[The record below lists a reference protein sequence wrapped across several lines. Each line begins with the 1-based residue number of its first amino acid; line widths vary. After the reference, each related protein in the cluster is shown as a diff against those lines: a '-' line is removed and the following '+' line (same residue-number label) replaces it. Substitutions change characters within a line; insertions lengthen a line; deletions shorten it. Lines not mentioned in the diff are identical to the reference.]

1 MIGKFIAE
9 RKAQTHRPFV
19 RINHIDAR
27 NFRFLPAIRRKAGA
41 VQRGAGGN
49 EDRAIAFV
57 KPFGLLADGP
67 GHGLAT
73 CLPFQKHAHRIR
85 RSTCGGG
92 LVHLVASLGRT
103 KVRQPRT
110 ADEQMRGVFM
120 VDRREQG
127 NTRQIERIT
136 APCCG
141 KAGERCTLRQR
152 VMRQR
157 QSGSGIVKLISLAL
171 SIKRRNAARPILFEL
186 DQRAHHAL
194 SRLPSIRRG
203 SFQGLEACTGGGSS
217 GSGMS

>member
-1 MIGKFIAE
+1 M
-9 RKAQTHRPFV
+9 
-19 RINHIDAR
+19 
-27 NFRFLPAIRRKAGA
+27 
-41 VQRGAGGN
+41 QRGAGGN

-73 CLPFQKHAHRIR
+73 CLSFQKHAHRIR
-85 RSTCGGG
+85 SSTCGGG

-127 NTRQIERIT
+127 NTRQIERRT
-136 APCCG
+136 APCGGEGG
-141 KAGERCTLRQR
+141 KRCALCQRVLRQC
-152 VMRQR
+152 
-157 QSGSGIVKLISLAL
+157 QSRGCVVEAVGLAVA
-171 SIKRRNAARPILFEL
+171 IKRRNTAHAALGEL